1 MLYHGFYLTLSN
13 GKFFCGPFATLP
25 RAQFV
30 KGRMI
35 NQSYYT
41 IVCKSIPAH
50 KIVWREAIVK

>member
-1 MLYHGFYLTLSN
+1 MLYHGFYLMLTN
-13 GKFFCGPFATLP
+13 GKFFCGPFSTLP

-35 NQSYYT
+35 DPSRYT

-50 KIVWREAIVK
+50 KIVWREVIA